1 VNSFIWLDASH
12 SPLNSLYSIFCALW
26 GSLFIIFWKRRSRGL
41 QIEWDNHQSQHHED
55 DVRKEFQGIVRVN
68 PVNDKEEPMFTHRER
83 LRGYLKSLAMCAP
96 HFGLIIFLNVLF
108 LNVTGV
114 IDPQKHHA
122 LFQIEFL
129 SELCKPGN
137 LFDLNSMM
145 GIVPSIV

>member
-1 VNSFIWLDASH
+1 
-12 SPLNSLYSIFCALW
+12 
-26 GSLFIIFWKRRSRGL
+26 
-41 QIEWDNHQSQHHED
+41 
-55 DVRKEFQGIVRVN
+55 
-68 PVNDKEEPMFTHRER
+68 
-83 LRGYLKSLAMCAP
+83 MCAP